1 MIFSNQAVDIM
12 NDVKKLKNYIDFL
25 KREHNL
31 SVSLN
36 INDDENITKEQLNTL
51 IAPLCNMLDISYNPE
66 TDDISSDIITSV
78 KKYLEE
84 HCSQNI
90 SSADICKALAC
101 SRSHISHQFKNQTG
115 MSIREYLTKLRIND
129 AKHLLE
135 YSDLTVTEIAFT
147 VGFGSSNYFTNV
159 FKKELG
165 IAPGAYR
172 RKVRESK

>member
-1 MIFSNQAVDIM
+1 M

-31 SVSLN
+31 SISIN
-36 INDDENITKEQLNTL
+36 IDDEESITQEQLNEL
-51 IAPLCNMLDISYNPE
+51 IAPLRKILDIPYAPE
-66 TDDISSDIITSV
+66 YDKESSDIVKSV
-78 KKYLEE
+78 KKYLEDNRAK
-84 HCSQNI
+84 NI
-90 SSADICKALAC
+90 SSTDICKDLAC

-165 IAPGAYR
+165 VAPGVYR
-172 RKVRESK
+172 RNLRENK

>member
-1 MIFSNQAVDIM
+1 M
-12 NDVKKLKNYIDFL
+12 NDVKKLKNYIEFL
-25 KREHNL
+25 KKEHNL
-31 SVSLN
+31 SISLN
-36 INDDENITKEQLNTL
+36 VDDDDSITQEQLNEL
-51 IAPLCNMLDISYNPE
+51 IAPLCNILDVSFEQENE
-66 TDDISSDIITSV
+66 DASSGIIKSV

-84 HCSQNI
+84 HRAKNI
-90 SSADICKALAC
+90 SSTDICKALAC

-129 AKHLLE
+129 AKHLLQ

-165 IAPGAYR
+165 MAPGAYR
-172 RKVRESK
+172 RKLREDK